1 MLRYIERFERILIS
15 TLTVMMILVIAFA
28 AVELGWMMIRDI
40 FKPPFDLLRI
50 NELLEIFGLFL
61 LVLIGIELLHTLRMY
76 FKKSTIHV
84 EVVLTVALI
93 AISRKVIILD
103 LKATSAPTL
112 VGIGIIVIALSIG
125 YFLIRRSH
133 KDKEEKKRTRPLP
146 RQEDRG

>member
-1 MLRYIERFERILIS
+1 MLRYIKRFESVLIS
-15 TLTVMMILVIAFA
+15 TLTVMMTLVIGFA
-28 AVELGWMMIRDI
+28 AVDMGWIMVKDI
-40 FKPPFDLLRI
+40 VRPPFNLLGI

-103 LKATSAPTL
+103 LKATSAQTL
-112 VGIGIIVIALSIG
+112 AGIGIIVIALSTG

-133 KDKEEKKRTRPLP
+133 KDK
-146 RQEDRG
+146 